1 MSSDAPA
8 FNLKA
13 VVRETG
19 LKPDTIRAWE
29 RRYGVPKP
37 RRTSGGHRLYS
48 QRDIELL
55 KWMSARQ
62 HEGLSISRIVDLWKS
77 LEAEGKDPLQV
88 TSHNLMRQNM
98 PLSDVGELVN
108 LRQDWVQ
115 ACLNFDEP
123 RAEQTVAQAFAL
135 FPLAS
140 VVLDV
145 LVRGLAEIGEGW
157 YRGEVAVQ
165 QEHFASALVVRRLQ
179 TLIAA
184 SPPPTRP
191 ERVVLAC
198 PPGEQHTVSLLVI
211 NLFLRRQGWDVIDL
225 GANVP
230 LERLE
235 AMTASLRPQLFIS
248 SAQHLPTAQTLQ
260 ALALTSARLRIPLAF
275 GGSIFN
281 RLPALRYHIS
291 GHFLGESL
299 SELTSAVQEILHAPW
314 PLPDVIETPREY
326 EIAQEHY
333 GERLPL
339 IEAEVLGALEPKLRE
354 MVQQAGANAYLAQYL
369 SAALALGDVNF
380 LDSDLSWIRGLLSGH
395 QLPDEVLHGY
405 LQAYLAAVRRH
416 LDRRGA
422 IIVEWFQQALKE
434 FDEVQEG

>member
-37 RRTSGGHRLYS
+37 RRTAGGHRLYS
-48 QRDIELL
+48 QRDIDLL
-55 KWMSARQ
+55 KWMNARQ
-62 HEGLSISRIVDLWKS
+62 HEGLSISRIVDLWKG

-88 TSHNLMRQNM
+88 TSHNLMRQNIL
-98 PLSDVGELVN
+98 LSDVGELAN
-108 LRQDWVQ
+108 LRQDWIQ

-123 RAEQTVAQAFAL
+123 RAEQTVSQAFAL
-135 FPLAS
+135 FPLNT

-145 LVRGLAEIGEGW
+145 LLRGLAEIGEGW
-157 YRGEVAVQ
+157 YRGDVAVQ
-165 QEHFASALVVRRLQ
+165 QEHFASALAARRLQ

-184 SPPPTRP
+184 SPAPTRA

-198 PPGEQHTVSLLVI
+198 PPEEQHTVSLLVI
-211 NLFLRRQGWDVIDL
+211 NLFLRRQGWEVIDL

-230 LERLE
+230 LDRLE
-235 AMTASLRPQLFIS
+235 SMVESLRPQLLIS

-260 ALALTSARLRIPLAF
+260 ALALTLARLRIPLGF

-281 RLPALRYHIS
+281 RLPALRYHIP

-299 SELTSAVQEILHAPW
+299 NELTSAVQEILHAPR
-314 PLPDVIETPREY
+314 PLPDVIETSREY
-326 EIAQEHY
+326 VSTLEHY
-333 GERLPL
+333 RERLPL
-339 IEAEVLGALEPKLRE
+339 IEADVLGALEPKPRE
-354 MVQQAGANAYLAQYL
+354 MVQQADANAYLAQYL
-369 SAALALGDVNF
+369 GAALALGDVNF
-380 LDSDLSWIRGLLSGH
+380 LDSDLNWVRGLLSAQ
-395 QLPDEVLHGY
+395 QLPDEALRGY
-405 LQAYLAAVRRH
+405 LQVYLAAVQKH

-422 IIVEWFQQALKE
+422 IIVKWFQQTLEEIAE
-434 FDEVQEG
+434 MPEM